1 MRSKRGSKSKETREG
16 RAESGRR
23 DVEEL
28 LDELYVTPPPD
39 FVARRGELA
48 AAAKADGRPED
59 ARVIRAARR
68 PTLAGWAAN
77 LLLRSEPADC
87 ERFLALGQALREAY
101 RSLDADEIKQLS
113 GRRSSVVAAM
123 SRQAVSL
130 AGEAGHPLSDGAQQD
145 VVSTLRAVLADQES
159 ADRWAAGRL
168 ESALTPPSD
177 FPSSGATGTTGAAAP
192 REQQPGPKQRTRRSA
207 RSTPGAA
214 PVRDEL
220 AERRRR
226 REQEQHEAARKAAED
241 AAAEAD
247 QALARQR
254 ADEQD
259 ADAVLEQARD
269 RHTRAREQVSEAE
282 RQLEAAR
289 EALERAER
297 AQRNAEERAQASADA
312 AARAERDAR
321 RAAAEAERLRE

>member
-1 MRSKRGSKSKETREG
+1 MRNSRSKGKRGG
-16 RAESGRR
+16 RAESGER

-48 AAAKADGRPED
+48 AEAKADGRPEG
-59 ARVIRAARR
+59 ARGIRAARR
-68 PTLAGWAAN
+68 PTLAAWAAN

-113 GRRSSVVAAM
+113 GRRNSVVAAM
-123 SRQAVSL
+123 PRQAVSL
-130 AGEAGHPLSDGAQQD
+130 AREAGHPLSDGAQQD

-177 FPSSGATGTTGAAAP
+177 FSSSGATGPSGTSGAAAR
-192 REQQPGPKQRTRRSA
+192 REQRTRKSA

-226 REQEQHEAARKAAED
+226 REQEQLAAARKAAED

-247 QALARQR
+247 QALERQR
-254 ADEQD
+254 ADVQD
-259 ADAVLEQARD
+259 ADAALEQARD
-269 RHTRAREQVSEAE
+269 RRTRAREQVSEAE

-289 EALERAER
+289 EGLERAER
-297 AQRNAEERAQASADA
+297 AQRDAEERARASADA
-312 AARAERDAR
+312 AARAERDAQ
-321 RAAAEAERLRE
+321 RAAAEVERLRE